1 MCWQLGLPGLGSDG
15 RCDHGGAV
23 AVARIVLNDQD
34 RTDAA
39 LLAAHHRGEIGIVN
53 IAALDTCIHKVH
65 TPPKEV
71 PVTEVP
77 SVRPLSF
84 SHAGPEFILCL
95 CRKIPASSPRTILC
109 PGRAEREDRNN
120 DKRSAVSQLFTL
132 LTAAA
137 GSAPRSCRPPD
148 IPAALACSP
157 RRSGPTAHGAAGT
170 PRFYFGRPG
179 RARPPQG
186 FAARG
191 KTLGR
196 RTRGDS
202 LLCAYNRC
210 RLRSTILPSSRY
222 TRGTRLLT
230 AQISS

>member
-1 MCWQLGLPGLGSDG
+1 MIKDPPYLNSSLYSQQPQAPLHDPAVLQIYPRHSAHRSTLGQRATQAPLHDPAVLQIYPRHSLAHRADQAPPRTARRGPRNFILVGQAEPGLPK
-15 RCDHGGAV
+15 
-23 AVARIVLNDQD
+23 VLPHAAK
-34 RTDAA
+34 RLDAA
-39 LLAAHHRGEIGIVN
+39 PAATRCS
-53 IAALDTCIHKVH
+53 ALT
-65 TPPKEV
+65 T
-71 PVTEVP
+71 
-77 SVRPLSF
+77 
-84 SHAGPEFILCL
+84 G
-95 CRKIPASSPRTILC
+95 
-109 PGRAEREDRNN
+109 
-120 DKRSAVSQLFTL
+120 
-132 LTAAA
+132 A

-148 IPAALACSP
+148 IPAALVCSP